1 MSSAVTHTEHPAP
14 WFVRGDIDGFF
25 GLALD
30 NLIQLLIITG
40 LCTTVLGFGP
50 DLLFG
55 RILPGVAAS
64 VILGNIFYAVQARRL
79 AARTGSSEVTS
90 LPYGINTV
98 SLFAFIFLVMLPAK
112 LAAQAGGA
120 DAEQASYIAW
130 RAGLVACLG
139 SALIETAGSFVADR
153 IRRMTPRAALLSALA
168 GVAVSFI
175 SIGFL
180 FKTFATP
187 IVGLTTL
194 AVVLVCYFGQVRFVG
209 GLPGGLVAVGLGTL
223 LAWMTGLAHADAAA
237 WQAARDSV
245 ALRIPVPAV
254 ADLYAAVVHEGSL
267 AYLSVIIPMGIVNVV
282 GSLQNIES
290 AEAAGDSYETRSSL
304 LVNGIGSLVAAAFGS
319 CFPTTIYIGHPGW
332 KALGARIGYS
342 MLNGAFMAAVCLTGS
357 VALISLAIPVEAGMA
372 IVLWIGIVMVAQ
384 AFESTP
390 VRHGAAVAVGILP
403 GIGAW
408 GALMIKQGMHAA
420 GAGQP
425 GGVPFG
431 PGLETALAKLDIS
444 GRGVFALEQGFL
456 LTSMILAAA
465 TVEIIERRFRNAA
478 LWLFVAAALSWVGMI
493 HAYAWTPGD
502 TRVLLGWGVG
512 EPWTIGYSAAAAF
525 LMVVPFITRASD

>member
-1 MSSAVTHTEHPAP
+1 MTQAENQAP

-64 VILGNIFYAVQARRL
+64 VILGNVFYAVQARRL
-79 AARTGSSEVTS
+79 AARTGSMEVTS

-112 LAAQAGGA
+112 LTAQAAGV

-180 FKTFATP
+180 FKTFGTP

-194 AVVLVCYFGQVRFVG
+194 AVVLVCYFGRVRFVG

-223 LAWMTGLAHADAAA
+223 LA
-237 WQAARDSV
+237 
-245 ALRIPVPAV
+245 
-254 ADLYAAVVHEGSL
+254 
-267 AYLSVIIPMGIVNVV
+267 
-282 GSLQNIES
+282 
-290 AEAAGDSYETRSSL
+290 
-304 LVNGIGSLVAAAFGS
+304 
-319 CFPTTIYIGHPGW
+319 
-332 KALGARIGYS
+332 
-342 MLNGAFMAAVCLTGS
+342 
-357 VALISLAIPVEAGMA
+357 
-372 IVLWIGIVMVAQ
+372 
-384 AFESTP
+384 
-390 VRHGAAVAVGILP
+390 
-403 GIGAW
+403 
-408 GALMIKQGMHAA
+408 
-420 GAGQP
+420 
-425 GGVPFG
+425 
-431 PGLETALAKLDIS
+431 
-444 GRGVFALEQGFL
+444 
-456 LTSMILAAA
+456 
-465 TVEIIERRFRNAA
+465 
-478 LWLFVAAALSWVGMI
+478 
-493 HAYAWTPGD
+493 
-502 TRVLLGWGVG
+502 
-512 EPWTIGYSAAAAF
+512 
-525 LMVVPFITRASD
+525 